1 VICRGKGDAVAL
13 IGSGRLRAGE
23 VEAFDVVLYAN
34 TRYTVQVRPDQPDVD
49 FDLRVYDQ
57 NGNLVQWGE
66 SADSEATVE
75 VTPRWTGSFRIFV
88 ICATGASG
96 YQVLISQ

>member
-1 VICRGKGDAVAL
+1 MTL

-23 VEAFDVVLYAN
+23 AEAFDVVLYAN
-34 TRYTVQVRPDQPDVD
+34 NRYTVYVRPDRSNVD

-57 NGNLVQWGE
+57 NGNLVQWDE
-66 SADSEATVE
+66 STDSEALVY

-88 ICATGASG
+88 ICAAGASS
-96 YQVLISQ
+96 YQVLVT